1 MENVNI
7 PESTTP
13 EAKANDIGG
22 IDRPATLLSWV
33 LVPLMMP
40 LYGILMLFSLSQ
52 LAAATIGVKAIISL
66 VIIGINVVLPTMLV
80 CLLKLFG
87 LVKDIGNQ
95 QPQRASAALRDH
107 RAGLLRF
114 RMVHGL
120 QRRSVLDRDV
130 LLRRRGC
137 GSRQCHRQLRW
148 KISAHA
154 AGIAGVVALM
164 VRIRMEWMPSDGIL
178 AWTVVRCCSPKH
190 PRQRTRMARPP
201 HGRAGDGRIRC
212 RVPVGLPPYDD
223 PNRHF
228 P

>member
-1 MENVNI
+1 MENMNI

-22 IDRPATLLSWV
+22 IDRLATLLSWV

-52 LAAATIGVKAIISL
+52 LAAATIGVKAIVSL
-66 VIIGINVVLPTMLV
+66 VIIGINVVLPMMLV

-87 LVKDIGNQ
+87 LVKDIGLNN
-95 QPQRASAALRDH
+95 RKEC
-107 RAGLLRF
+107 LLPYAIT
-114 RMVHGL
+114 
-120 QRRSVLDRDV
+120 VLAF
-130 LLRRRGC
+130 C
-137 GSRQCHRQLRW
+137 GSGWYMASNGAPSWTVMFFFGGAAAAAVNAIVNFWW

-178 AWTVVRCCSPKH
+178 AWTVVWVLLAGILGSARVWLGRH
-190 PRQRTRMARPP
+190 TVGQVMA
-201 HGRAGDGRIRC
+201 GYA
-212 RVPVGLPPYDD
+212 VGFLSVYLLTMI
-223 PNRHF
+223 
-228 P
+228 

>member
-1 MENVNI
+1 MENMNI

-22 IDRPATLLSWV
+22 IDRLATLLSWV

-52 LAAATIGVKAIISL
+52 LAAATIGVKAIVSL
-66 VIIGINVVLPTMLV
+66 VIIGINVVLPMMLV

-87 LVKDIGNQ
+87 LVKDIGLNN
-95 QPQRASAALRDH
+95 RKEH
-107 RAGLLRF
+107 LLPYAIT
-114 RMVHGL
+114 
-120 QRRSVLDRDV
+120 VLAF
-130 LLRRRGC
+130 C
-137 GSRQCHRQLRW
+137 GSGWYMASNGAPSWTVMFFFGGAAAAAVNAIVNFWW

-178 AWTVVRCCSPKH
+178 AWTVVWVLLAGILGSARVWLGRH
-190 PRQRTRMARPP
+190 TVGQVMA
-201 HGRAGDGRIRC
+201 GYA
-212 RVPVGLPPYDD
+212 VGFLSVYLLTMI
-223 PNRHF
+223 
-228 P
+228 

>member
-1 MENVNI
+1 MENMNI

-22 IDRPATLLSWV
+22 IDRLATLLSWV

-52 LAAATIGVKAIISL
+52 LAAATIGVKAIVSL
-66 VIIGINVVLPTMLV
+66 VIIGINVVLPMMLV

-87 LVKDIGNQ
+87 LVKDIGLNNRKERLL
-95 QPQRASAALRDH
+95 PYAITVLAFCGAGWYMASNGAPSWTVMFFLGGAA
-107 RAGLLRF
+107 AAAVNAIVNF
-114 RMVHGL
+114 W
-120 QRRSVLDRDV
+120 
-130 LLRRRGC
+130 
-137 GSRQCHRQLRW
+137 W

-178 AWTVVRCCSPKH
+178 AWTVVWVLLAGILGSARVWLGRH
-190 PRQRTRMARPP
+190 TVGQVMA
-201 HGRAGDGRIRC
+201 GYA
-212 RVPVGLPPYDD
+212 VGFLSVYLLTMI
-223 PNRHF
+223 
-228 P
+228 